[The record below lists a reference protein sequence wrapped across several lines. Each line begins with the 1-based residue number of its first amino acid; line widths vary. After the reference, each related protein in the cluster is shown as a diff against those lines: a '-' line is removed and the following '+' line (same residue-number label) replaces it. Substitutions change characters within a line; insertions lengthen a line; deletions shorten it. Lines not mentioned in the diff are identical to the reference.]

1 MKRNYFITVV
11 LFSLLFSCKNDEKSA
26 PIDRSQLESII
37 IDVEKGKFLPLDSI
51 VENVGFVKLETA
63 DDCLIGSI
71 SQLLFTD
78 SLIIIVDKDISKSI
92 FVFNM
97 DGKLKNKVA
106 GIGNG
111 PGEYIEASYVCLV
124 PDKEQ
129 ITIIDAP
136 QSRVIFYTY
145 DGKYVDMIT
154 KMPFLY
160 DYFEYLKSGNIAY
173 NTYSLFDPKLGK
185 NKDNQ
190 LILTSP
196 DNEVIYGSFKDIYSD
211 HFHYTKHHIL
221 RNFAQ
226 NIYFS
231 PIASDTIFEIRDTIV
246 KAKYYIDLGKKKM
259 PKISEDM
266 TDDDFAALLEN
277 HFYFNG
283 DFIELK
289 DFTYVNIM
297 LPREYPAA
305 VYSHSKKKTFLS
317 TGTGNHPLFNFLFN
331 NAPKAR
337 YKENCIVVDCQ
348 SHLIFSQ
355 KQELY
360 QYSLYKEQLDSLY
373 MDLDEDS
380 NPVLFFYHLNPD
392 L

>member
-11 LFSLLFSCKNDEKSA
+11 LFSLLFSCKDGEKSA
-26 PIDRSQLESII
+26 SIDRTQMESII

-51 VENVGFVKLETA
+51 VENVGFVKLETT

-106 GIGNG
+106 NIGNG
-111 PGEYIEASYVCLV
+111 PGEYVEASYVCLI

-129 ITIIDAP
+129 IVIIDAP

-145 DGKYVDMIT
+145 AGKYVDMIT

-160 DYFEYLKSGNIAY
+160 DYFEYLKSGNIVY
-173 NTYSLFDPKLGK
+173 NICSLFDPQLGK

-190 LILTSP
+190 LILATSE
-196 DNEVIYGSFKDIYSD
+196 DNVVYGAFKDIYSEK
-211 HFHYTKHHIL
+211 FTFTKNKIL
-221 RNFAQ
+221 RKYANEV
-226 NIYFS
+226 YFS
-231 PIASDTIFEIRDTIV
+231 PNISDTIFEIQDTII
-246 KAKYYIDLGKKKM
+246 KAKYHIDLGKKKL
-259 PKISEDM
+259 PKISENM
-266 TDDDFAALLEN
+266 TDDNFVALWEN
-277 HFYFNG
+277 HFFFNG

-297 LPREYPAA
+297 LPTEYPAA

-317 TGTGNHPLFNFLFN
+317 TGIGNHPLFKFLFN

-360 QYSLYKEQLDSLY
+360 QYSRYKAQLDSLY